1 MALVATG
8 CCGVTLL
15 CSTPTTVPGSC
26 LTCTNVE
33 ETVADAGCI
42 SSFFTLMVPHCVGV
56 PAPAVATP
64 AGVAA
69 PAPPAVAGVGVAG
82 CCCCGGTLPGAVAV
96 ALAPCSVAYEGGST
110 LGV

>member
-1 MALVATG
+1 M
-8 CCGVTLL
+8 
-15 CSTPTTVPGSC
+15 
-26 LTCTNVE
+26 E
-33 ETVADAGCI
+33 DTVADAGCI

-56 PAPAVATP
+56 ATPAAAPAPP

-69 PAPPAVAGVGVAG
+69 PPAVLAPPAVAGVGVAG
-82 CCCCGGTLPGAVAV
+82 CCWEGTLPGAVAV